1 MVLLCVPDDAIA
13 AAAQAIA
20 PGVGRGHVVIHVSG
34 SLGLD
39 VLEAVRDRGAA
50 AMSLHPLQSFPDV
63 ATGVANLPG
72 SGVAVTAADEATAT
86 LGERLARDVGGVP
99 FRVDGSVKAL
109 YHAAAVFASNYLVTV
124 EATAERL
131 FRAAGIEDPVPLF
144 EPLARA
150 NLEAAFAAGPG
161 AALTGPAVR
170 GDAGTI
176 RRNAEAL
183 QREEPDALSA
193 YVALAR
199 LAAAIASAA
208 GRLSEK
214 GRRVVDEE
222 LDQWG

>member
-1 MVLLCVPDDAIA
+1 MEVIRGADAFRDACRSARDGGATVGFVPTMGDLHD
-13 AAAQAIA
+13 
-20 PGVGRGHVVIHVSG
+20 GHVSLIERARRGDGFVAVS
-34 SLGLD
+34 
-39 VLEAVRDRGAA
+39 VFVN
-50 AMSLHPLQSFPDV
+50 PLQFDS
-63 ATGVANLPG
+63 PG
-72 SGVAVTAADEATAT
+72 DLAEYPRR
-86 LGERLARDVGGVP
+86 LERD
-99 FRVDGSVKAL
+99 AL
-109 YHAAAVFASNYLVTV
+109 V
-124 EATAERL
+124 AERL